1 MMFIN
6 TCELIQSS
14 KTVQFLQ
21 SAKDIERLF
30 LRIRFNFLPF
40 EKISRVMDPNAS
52 DLNSFAYRRSAR

>member
-14 KTVQFLQ
+14 RPVQFLQ
-21 SAKDIERLF
+21 STKDIERLF

-52 DLNSFAYRRSAR
+52 DLNSSAYRRSAR